1 MEYVTIVV
9 MLALLQYMYFGV
21 LVGRARSAA
30 QIDAPAVTG
39 DENFERHFRAHQNTL
54 EQLMIFVPATL
65 ACGQFVDGLY
75 VALVGLVFI
84 VGRQMYFNRYVNE
97 PTKRGPGML
106 MTAVANLALIFLAM
120 ISAAVALFS
129 SIA

>member
-30 QIDAPAVTG
+30 QIDAPAVVG

-65 ACGQFVDGLY
+65 ACGIFVNGLY
-75 VALVGLVFI
+75 VAIVGLVFI
-84 VGRQMYFNRYVNE
+84 VGRALYFRRYVSE

-106 MTAVANLALIFLAM
+106 MTAVANLALIFLAI
-120 ISAAVALFS
+120 ISAVSGL
-129 SIA
+129 I

>member
-30 QIDAPAVTG
+30 QIDAPAVVG
-39 DENFERHFRAHQNTL
+39 DDNFERHFRAHQNTL

-65 ACGQFVDGLY
+65 ACGIFVNGMY
-75 VALVGLVFI
+75 VAIVGLVFI
-84 VGRQMYFNRYVNE
+84 VGRGMYFNRYVHE

-106 MTAVANLALIFLAM
+106 MTAVANLALIFLAI
-120 ISAAVALFS
+120 ISAVTELF
-129 SIA
+129 

>member
-9 MLALLQYMYFGV
+9 MLALLQYMYFGI

-30 QIDAPAVTG
+30 QIDAPAVVG
-39 DENFERHFRAHQNTL
+39 DDNFERHFRAHQNTL
-54 EQLMIFVPATL
+54 EQLMVFVPATL
-65 ACGQFVDGLY
+65 ACGIFVDGLY

-84 VGRQMYFNRYVNE
+84 VGRALYFGRYVNE

-106 MTAVANLALIFLAM
+106 MTAVANLALILLAI
-120 ISAAVALFS
+120 ISAVTAL
-129 SIA
+129 I

>member
-9 MLALLQYMYFGV
+9 MLALLQYMYFGI

-30 QIDAPAVTG
+30 QIDAPAVVG
-39 DENFERHFRAHQNTL
+39 DDNFERHFRAHQNTL
-54 EQLMIFVPATL
+54 EQLMVFVPAIL
-65 ACGQFVDGLY
+65 ACGMFVSGLY

-84 VGRQMYFNRYVNE
+84 VGRAMYFNRYVNE

-106 MTAVANLALIFLAM
+106 LTAVANLALILLAI
-120 ISAAVALFS
+120 ISAVS
-129 SIA
+129 SLI

>member
-30 QIDAPAVTG
+30 QIDAPAVVG
-39 DENFERHFRAHQNTL
+39 DDNFERHFRAHQNTL

-65 ACGQFVDGLY
+65 ACGIFVDGQY
-75 VALVGLVFI
+75 VAIVGLVFI
-84 VGRQMYFNRYVNE
+84 VGRGMYFNRYVHE

-106 MTAVANLALIFLAM
+106 MTAVANLALIFLAI
-120 ISAAVALFS
+120 ISAVTALF
-129 SIA
+129 